1 MKATEAV
8 LAIMKENGITKTDIA
23 NRTGKK
29 LTVIWDRLSQDNISV
44 TKLNEMIRTIDYKIV
59 LVPSGTRMSEGFY
72 EIE

>member
-23 NRTGKK
+23 NRAGKK